1 MNWLKLL
8 RVMQKSVILCPIAID
23 FLNRVHL
30 HQSVKTSLPQV
41 DQLIMLMLYCP
52 GTMK

>member
-8 RVMQKSVILCPIAID
+8 RVMQTSVILSTITIEC
-23 FLNRVHL
+23 LNRVHL

-41 DQLIMLMLYCP
+41 DQLIMLVLYCP